1 MQLRLKFRD
10 IHEGDR
16 GILVEILTRSYQPLR
31 DLNEFPWIPGESMWQ
46 EYDDHVFDNLGRTG
60 ECVFVT
66 ELDNRI
72 VGFASYTHNE
82 STATIGRNSVVPAEG
97 GKGIGTSQ
105 VHEVIRRCAALSV
118 RKIEVVTGIHRFF
131 APAQRMYVNA
141 GFAEVSRF
149 DDGQGVGRTLIKYEI
164 ELPAKGYS

>member
-10 IHEGDR
+10 IQETDR
-16 GILVEILTRSYQPLR
+16 GILVEILTRSYRPLK

-46 EYDDHVFDNLGRTG
+46 EYDDHVFDNFGRAG

-82 STATIGRNSVVPAEG
+82 CIAIIGRNSVVPEEG

-105 VHEVIRRCAALSV
+105 VHEVIRRCSARSV
-118 RKIEVVTGIHRFF
+118 RKIEVVTGTHRFF
-131 APAQRMYVNA
+131 APAQRMYTNA

-149 DDGQGVGRTLIKYEI
+149 DDGQGVGRNLVKYEI
-164 ELPAKGYS
+164 EPPAQSYS

>member
-1 MQLRLKFRD
+1 MELRLKFRD
-10 IHEGDR
+10 IRETDR
-16 GILVEILTRSYQPLR
+16 GILVEILTRSYRPLK

-46 EYDDHVFDNLGRTG
+46 EYDDQVFDNFERAR

-82 STATIGRNSVVPAEG
+82 STATIGRNSVVPEEG

-105 VHEVIRRCAALSV
+105 VHEMIRRCSALCV
-118 RKIEVVTGIHRFF
+118 RKIEVVTGTHRFF
-131 APAQRMYVNA
+131 APAQRMYMNA
-141 GFAEVSRF
+141 GFVEVSRF
-149 DDGQGVGRTLIKYEI
+149 DDGQGVGRSLAKYEI
-164 ELPAKGYS
+164 ELPAQGCS